1 MGEKYFT
8 GKTVWSLKGLERTIE
23 QISMKSIEFHIKRRD
38 MEKWAEN
45 SLHDKTLAREL
56 MKVRADKLEGEQ
68 LRKTLVKLLK
78 KKRDSLEIKTES
90 ASSFL

>member
-1 MGEKYFT
+1 
-8 GKTVWSLKGLERTIE
+8 
-23 QISMKSIEFHIKRRD
+23 

-45 SLHDKTLAREL
+45 SLHDKTLTHEL
-56 MKVRADKLEGEQ
+56 MKVRAEKLEGEQ

-78 KKRDSLEIKTES
+78 KRLDSLEIKTES